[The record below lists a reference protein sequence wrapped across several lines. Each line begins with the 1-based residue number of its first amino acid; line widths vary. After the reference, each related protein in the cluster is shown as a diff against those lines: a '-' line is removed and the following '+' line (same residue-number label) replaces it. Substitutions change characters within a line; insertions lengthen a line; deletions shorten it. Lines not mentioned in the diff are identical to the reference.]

1 MSRPFTFDRVVRMV
15 IGLGLTILVI
25 WLLGILKN
33 VLLPFCLACLLSY
46 VLEPFVEYNQYSL
59 SLKRRSPAVFI
70 TLIDGLVVTALLFY
84 LFMPT
89 VISEFQEMGK
99 MIKVYSDHKDEFPF
113 LPHNLTEIIQSKF
126 NIKELLEEIDSGK
139 LGVWLDKGETL
150 VAVIIEFTIHSLEWL
165 LTFIYV
171 IFILLDYK
179 RLSQGGAL
187 LIPEKYRKA
196 VMQIAN
202 DIKVSMNKY
211 FRSQLLISC
220 CAAVFYCVGF
230 YIVGLPLAIVMGILV
245 GILYMIPYFQ
255 YITLIPVIIICFI
268 SSLDGS
274 ANFFVLLGKSGLVY
288 LVSQCICDYVLTP
301 KIMGKSMGLNPAII
315 LLSLSIWGTLLGI
328 LGMIIALPLTAL
340 LLVYYKKVFID
351 HIPLS
356 EPTDLDSEA
365 IPLGKENIED

>member
-1 MSRPFTFDRVVRMV
+1 MSRPFTFDRVVR
-15 IGLGLTILVI
+15 LVI
-25 WLLGILKN
+25 ALAIITFALWLLYILKN

-46 VLEPFVEYNQYSL
+46 VLEPFVEYNQNIL
-59 SLKRRSPAVFI
+59 GLRRRSPAVFI
-70 TLIDGLVVTALLFY
+70 TLIDGVVVIGLLCYFFLPVVTD
-84 LFMPT
+84 
-89 VISEFQEMGK
+89 EFQELGN
-99 MIKVYSDHKDEFPF
+99 MIKVYSEHKNELPF
-113 LPHNLTEIIQSKF
+113 LPYNLTEIIQSKF
-126 NIKELLEEIDSGK
+126 DLRELIAEFDSGK

-150 VAVIIEFTIHSLEWL
+150 VAVMAEFVIHSLEWL

-171 IFILLDYK
+171 IFILLDYE
-179 RLSQGGAL
+179 RLGTGFAL

-196 VMQIAN
+196 VTQIGR
-202 DIKVSMNKY
+202 DIKISMNKY

-220 CAAVFYCVGF
+220 CAAVFYCMGF
-230 YIVGLPLAIVMGILV
+230 YLVGLPMAIVMGLLV
-245 GILYMIPYFQ
+245 GLLYMIPYFQ
-255 YITLIPVIIICFI
+255 YVTIIPVAVICFI
-268 SSLDGS
+268 YSLDGTVD
-274 ANFFVLLGKSGLVY
+274 FWVLLGKCGIVY

-356 EPTDLDSEA
+356 EPTDLDNEA
-365 IPLGKENIED
+365 LPLIKD